1 MPGSQAERSSGQARR
16 QRVCVERESL
26 AKASKQVVEQPRDE
40 TGARVWGPKGRGG
53 FAGFGRVWGPA
64 GCKLGSHRAR
74 GGLDRLVEGR
84 KRKREG
90 RHGVEDDTEIGHGG
104 ICADGTGDGHRDDG
118 RRYRSKLQLVSAP
131 GVAQAGLRKLRP
143 GHPRAQLGRCPGA
156 LQSTVM
162 EQCLL

>member
-16 QRVCVERESL
+16 ERVCVERESL

-40 TGARVWGPKGRGG
+40 TGARVWGPKEGEGLQGLEGFGAPQVVSWDRTGRGKDWIG
-53 FAGFGRVWGPA
+53 WRKAGRGRE
-64 GCKLGSHRAR
+64 S
-74 GGLDRLVEGR
+74 
-84 KRKREG
+84 